1 MSTWRGAQSDAEGI
15 QEEEARE
22 ALAALDPLWTELFP
36 AEQAR
41 IIQLLVE
48 RVEIGTDG
56 LKLRFRDKGL
66 AQMVAEVGMI
76 SGKGRKA
83 AA

>member
-15 QEEEARE
+15 LEEEARE
-22 ALAALDPLWTELFP
+22 VLAAPDRLWTELFP

-48 RVEIGTDG
+48 RVEIGTDEP
-56 LKLRFRDKGL
+56 KLRFQDRGL
-66 AQMVAEVGMI
+66 AHMVAEVGMI